1 MTGPEALDAARVAK
15 RGALG
20 RAARPP
26 ATLHLVL
33 GVGLLD
39 TLAMAGYYVAIVHAP
54 ERTKWIFTAVWTVL
68 TAVVVAV
75 LLKRVR
81 RARHGELR

>member
-1 MTGPEALDAARVAK
+1 MSETRLAK
-15 RGALG
+15 R
-20 RAARPP
+20 AAMRR

-39 TLAMAGYYVAIVHAP
+39 SIAMLGYYAAIVHAP
-54 ERTKWIFTAVWTVL
+54 ERSKMIFAGVWTVL
-68 TAVVVAV
+68 TALVVAV

-81 RARHGELR
+81 RVRQGQY